1 MMLAVGIDIGAELHH
16 VAVVDETGAALVKP
30 TSFGEDVAGYQKLLE
45 LLERAGAR
53 GGEDLPLAPASA
65 EQPRTLIVMEA
76 TGHYWQN
83 LFAALVAHGY
93 KVALVNPLRTHR
105 FAGEELART
114 KTDRIDCLQIA
125 RFGAQKRPAA
135 AHLPDAAVE
144 ELRELVR
151 LRLRLIQDAVDRVN
165 QLHRLVDLGFPEFT
179 RYLSQLNAPLA
190 IAILRQYPTALA
202 FHGLSRRRLARL
214 CYDGRHQV
222 GSELAQQLIEA
233 AKISVGS
240 QHSPAHQLG
249 VRYACED
256 LETLRVRL
264 RQLDRDI
271 TAKLDQHEVGRLLTT
286 IPGVGDNTAACLI
299 AELGDP
305 AHFESAR
312 ALAAYAGLC
321 PKQNQSG
328 KRRPKS
334 SSLTPIGNRRLRQA
348 LWMPTLAAVSRCNP
362 WLQTFYR
369 RLIGRGKPHKV
380 ALVAA
385 MRKLLTV
392 VYSVAKNR
400 RAFVP
405 NALDFHEAGKQ

>member
-1 MMLAVGIDIGAELHH
+1 MLAVGIDIGAELHH
-16 VAVVDETGAALVKP
+16 VAAVDETGATLMKP
-30 TSFGEDVAGYQKLLE
+30 TAFGEDGAGYQKLLE

-65 EQPRTLIVMEA
+65 EQPYTLIVMEA

-125 RFGAQKRPAA
+125 RFGAQKRPSVTQ
-135 AHLPDAAVE
+135 LPETVVE

-151 LRLRLIQDAVDRVN
+151 LRSRLIQDAVNRIN

-179 RYLSQLNAPLA
+179 RYVAQLNTPLA
-190 IAILRQYPTALA
+190 IAILRRYPTACA
-202 FHGLSRRRLARL
+202 YHGLARRRLAQL

-222 GSELAQQLIEA
+222 GTELAQQLIEA
-233 AKISVGS
+233 AKTSVGS
-240 QHSPAHQLG
+240 QHSAAHQLG

-256 LETLRVRL
+256 LEILRARL
-264 RQLDRDI
+264 KHLDSDI
-271 TAKLDQHEVGRLLTT
+271 ASKLQQHEVGRLLTT
-286 IPGVGDNTAACLI
+286 IAGVGDNTAACLI

-312 ALAAYAGLC
+312 ALAAYVGLS
-321 PKQNQSG
+321 PKHNQSG

-348 LWMPTLAAVSRCNP
+348 LWMPTLAAVTRCNP

-369 RLIGRGKPHKV
+369 RLIERGKPHKV

-385 MRKLLTV
+385 MRKLLTA
-392 VYSVAKNR
+392 VYAVAKNR

-405 NALDFHEAGKQ
+405 MRSVLHEA

>member
-1 MMLAVGIDIGAELHH
+1 MLVVGIDIGAEVHH
-16 VAVVDETGAALVKP
+16 VAVVDETGVALVKP
-30 TSFGEDVAGYQKLLE
+30 TPFAEDVGGYQKLLE
-45 LLERAGAR
+45 LLARAGAR

-65 EQPRTLIVMEA
+65 KQPRILVVMEA

-93 KVALVNPLRTHR
+93 AVALVNPLRTHR

-125 RFGAQKRPAA
+125 RFGAQKRPAVTY
-135 AHLPDAAVE
+135 LPDALVE

-151 LRLRLIQDAVDRVN
+151 LRMRLIQDSVDRVN

-179 RYLSQLNAPLA
+179 RYVSQLNTPLA
-190 IAILRQYPTALA
+190 TAILHQYPTAQA
-202 FHGLSRRRLARL
+202 FHGLSLRRLARL
-214 CYDGRHQV
+214 SYDSRHLV
-222 GSELAQQLIEA
+222 GTELAQHLIEA

-240 QHSPAHQLG
+240 QHSAAHQLG
-249 VRYACED
+249 VRYSCED

-264 RQLDRDI
+264 KQLDSDI
-271 TAKLDQHEVGRLLTT
+271 AAKLQQHEIGRLLTT
-286 IPGVGDNTAACLI
+286 IAGIGDNTAASLI

-305 AHFESAR
+305 ARFESAR
-312 ALAAYAGLC
+312 ALTAYVGLC
-321 PKQNQSG
+321 PKHNQSG

-362 WLQTFYR
+362 WLRTFYR
-369 RLIGRGKPHKV
+369 RLVERGKPHKV

-385 MRKLLTV
+385 MRKLLTAI
-392 VYSVAKNR
+392 YSVAKHHR
-400 RAFVP
+400 RFV
-405 NALDFHEAGKQ
+405 AVAVAIQES

>member
-1 MMLAVGIDIGAELHH
+1 MLVAGIDIGAEVHH
-16 VAVVDETGAALVKP
+16 VAVVDEGEVALVKP
-30 TSFGEDVAGYQKLLE
+30 TPFAEDVSGHHKLLK
-45 LLERAGAR
+45 LLARVGAR

-65 EQPRTLIVMEA
+65 ERPRILVVMEA

-83 LFAALVAHGY
+83 LFATLVAHGY
-93 KVALVNPLRTHR
+93 GVALVNPLRTHR

-125 RFGAQKRPAA
+125 RFGVQKRPAA
-135 AHLPDAAVE
+135 TDVRDTLVE

-151 LRLRLIQDAVDRVN
+151 LRSRLVQDAVDRVN

-179 RYLSQLNAPLA
+179 RYLSQLNSPLA
-190 IAILRQYPTALA
+190 TAILRQYPTAQS
-202 FHGLSRRRLARL
+202 FHGLSRRRLAQL

-222 GSELAQQLIEA
+222 GAELAQQLIEA

-240 QHSPAHQLG
+240 QHSAAHQLG

-256 LETLRVRL
+256 LETLRMRL
-264 RQLDRDI
+264 KQLDGDI
-271 TAKLDQHEVGRLLTT
+271 AAKLQQHEVGRLLTS
-286 IPGVGDNTAACLI
+286 IAGIGDNTAACLI

-305 AHFESAR
+305 ARFESAR
-312 ALAAYAGLC
+312 ALAAYVGLC
-321 PKQNQSG
+321 PKHNQSG

-369 RLIGRGKPHKV
+369 RLVERGKPHKV

-385 MRKLLTV
+385 MRKLLV
-392 VYSVAKNR
+392 AIYSVAKHR

-405 NALDFHEAGKQ
+405 LTVYTQES

>member
-1 MMLAVGIDIGAELHH
+1 MLVVGIDVGAEVHH
-16 VAVVDETGAALVKP
+16 VAVVDEAEVAIVKP
-30 TSFGEDVAGYQKLLE
+30 TAFTEDLGGYEKLLE
-45 LLERAGAR
+45 MLARAENSADLSTNERR
-53 GGEDLPLAPASA
+53 RHILV
-65 EQPRTLIVMEA
+65 VMEA

-83 LFAALVAHGY
+83 LFTALVAHGY
-93 KVALVNPLRTHR
+93 AVALVNPLRTHR

-125 RFGAQKRPAA
+125 RFGVQKRPAVA
-135 AHLPDAAVE
+135 YLPDGVVE

-151 LRLRLIQDAVDRVN
+151 LRARLIQDAVDRTN

-179 RYLSQLNAPLA
+179 RYLGELNSPLA
-190 IAILRQYPTALA
+190 TTILRQYPTAQV

-222 GSELAQQLIEA
+222 GTELAQRLIDA
-233 AKISVGS
+233 AKVSVGS
-240 QHSPAHQLG
+240 QHSAAHQLG

-256 LETLRVRL
+256 LESLRARL
-264 RQLDRDI
+264 KHLDRDI
-271 TAKLDQHEVGRLLTT
+271 AAKLQQHEVGRLLTT
-286 IPGVGDNTAACLI
+286 IAGIGANTAACVI

-305 AHFESAR
+305 GRFESAR

-321 PKQNQSG
+321 PKHNQSG
-328 KRRPKS
+328 KRRPIS
-334 SSLTPIGNRRLRQA
+334 ASLTPIGNRRLRQA
-348 LWMPTLAAVSRCNP
+348 LWMPTLAAVTRCNP

-369 RLIGRGKPHKV
+369 RLIARGKPHKV

-385 MRKLLTV
+385 MRKLLTA

-405 NALDFHEAGKQ
+405 IDICPQEL